1 MFCRTDVV
9 TRNRERIKMARKTVI
24 AALGKAK
31 AMDLCLTARFMDA
44 AKAEESGLVDRVIP
58 ADRLPEEPLIRR
70 FRNEPEFPVDR
81 SRCVPGI
88 EPC

>member
-1 MFCRTDVV
+1 M
-9 TRNRERIKMARKTVI
+9 RKLVI
-24 AALGKAK
+24 ATVGKAK

-44 AKAEESGLVDRVIP
+44 AKAEDSGLVARVIP
-58 ADRLPEEPLIRR
+58 ADQLPEEPLIRQ

-81 SRCVPGI
+81 GSCVVGI